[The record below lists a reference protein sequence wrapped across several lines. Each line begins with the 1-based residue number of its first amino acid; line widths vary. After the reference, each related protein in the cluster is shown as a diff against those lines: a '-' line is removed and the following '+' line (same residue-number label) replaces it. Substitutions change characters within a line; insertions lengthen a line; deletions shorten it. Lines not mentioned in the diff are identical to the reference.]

1 MKTIIHV
8 DNSMFFRK
16 ILKIFLAEHGFLGES
31 FSQGTEALKAIAQ
44 KDVAVVITGMVLSDM
59 NGWKFIK
66 KIIIT
71 SNVPVIVLTSNTSE
85 AEQYGLKALGIKA
98 HILKSGAWKEKL
110 LSYLYQLVD

>member
-16 ILKIFLAEHGFLGES
+16 VLRSFLVEHGFLGES
-31 FSQGTEALKAIAQ
+31 FSHGTEALEAITR
-44 KDVAVVITGMVLSDM
+44 KDVALVITGMVLSDM

-66 KIIIT
+66 KTILT
-71 SNVPVIVLTSNTSE
+71 SNVPIIVLTSNTSE

-98 HILKSGAWKEKL
+98 HILKSGAWKETL
-110 LSYLYQLVD
+110 LSYLYRLIN

>member
-1 MKTIIHV
+1 MKTIVHV
-8 DNSMFFRK
+8 DNSLFFRK
-16 ILKIFLAEHGFLGES
+16 ILKSFLAEHGFLGES
-31 FSQGTEALKAIAQ
+31 FSQGSEALEAIAQ
-44 KDVAVVITGMVLSDM
+44 GDVAVVITGMVLSDM

-98 HILKSGAWKEKL
+98 HILKSGTWKETL
-110 LSYLYQLVD
+110 LSYLYQLVN

>member
-8 DNSMFFRK
+8 DNSLFFRK
-16 ILKIFLAEHGFLGES
+16 ILRTFLLEHGFLGES
-31 FSQGTEALKAIAQ
+31 FSQGTEALEVIAR
-44 KDVAVVITGMVLSDM
+44 KNVALVITGMVLSDM

-66 KIIIT
+66 KIVIT

-98 HILKSGAWKEKL
+98 HILKSGAWKETL